1 VRETMRSL
9 ESIRTDLAHAET
21 ELSAARHKA
30 DVLRNEEVHYLSVR
44 WIEANVVTLDQIH
57 HPKEAD
63 GWIGSVDKFREW
75 LASLPSRKRFACWN
89 TILYQTDDLIA
100 NGLRQDATGRIENVP
115 GYSKDHL
122 P

>member
-1 VRETMRSL
+1 MRSL
-9 ESIRTDLAHAET
+9 EAIRTDLANAET

-30 DVLRNEEVHYLSVR
+30 DVLRKEEAQFLSVR
-44 WIEANVVTLDQIH
+44 WIDANVVTLDQIH

-89 TILYQTDDLIA
+89 QSLYQTDDLIA
-100 NGLRQDATGRIENVP
+100 NGLRQDAPGRIEHVP
-115 GYSKDHL
+115 GYGKE
-122 P
+122 